1 MLKKIGKA
9 ITVWYI
15 RKYIMCENCNSAKCS
30 CRMKIALKD
39 ILET

>member
-15 RKYIMCENCNSAKCS
+15 RKYVMCKECISANCS
-30 CRMKIALKD
+30 CRIKIALKD
-39 ILET
+39 ILEL